1 MKREELVNLA
11 KKIDVCHKWGDNVVT
26 EDIYFCKAK
35 LVRNSNY
42 NDFIVVR
49 SYRTDVALFDIVSG
63 IMYVFGYYSSTTV
76 QHICKAMILLSQQ
89 GYNVNDKV
97 NLYVTSRISAKKGNL
112 LINEDF
118 ESLIQLHN
126 I

>member
-1 MKREELVNLA
+1 MKREDLVNLA
-11 KKIDVCHKWGDNVVT
+11 KKIDICHKWGDDIAT
-26 EDIYFCKAK
+26 ENIYFCKAK
-35 LVRNSNY
+35 LVRNNKYS
-42 NDFIVVR
+42 DFIVVR

-76 QHICKAMILLSQQ
+76 QHICKAMILLSQE
-89 GYNVNDKV
+89 GYKVNDKI
-97 NLYVTSRISAKKGNL
+97 NLYVTSRISTKKGNL

-118 ESLIQLHN
+118 ESLIQLYD

>member
-1 MKREELVNLA
+1 MKREDLVNLA

-26 EDIYFCKAK
+26 ENIYFCKAK
-35 LVRNSNY
+35 LVRNNKY
-42 NDFIVVR
+42 NDFVVVR
-49 SYRTDVALFDIVSG
+49 SYRTDVALFDVVSG

-89 GYNVNDKV
+89 GYNVNGKV
-97 NLYVTSRISAKKGNL
+97 NLYITSRISAKKGYL
-112 LINEDF
+112 LIKEDF
-118 ESLIQLHN
+118 ESLIQLYD